1 MSSDYIERLKQIP
14 IVQILHELYG
24 IQATQKNGRSYCK
37 IREERTASC
46 CIYPNN
52 SWYDF
57 GGSVGGDSIKL
68 VEVLDGCDRKTAME
82 KLARSFGIQRE
93 HQKRNPKELFDFEW
107 KKLGIYPDMASK
119 NMNINLVMSTD
130 KPDRTAD
137 INLCLDSPAQ
147 LLEFRH
153 RYQIP
158 INEFRKTDPVGYHN
172 LLKKHVLTALFNE
185 REDYLIDLLFSYRLV
200 HSFETEMFAFDFA
213 TSSPARCT
221 KAEQINDKCVLLRRA
236 VDDVSLL
243 KVPLFR
249 LNPTQD
255 LRGILNGNLQI
266 KYSKTS
272 YFELCHLANQSYQN
286 ISSVAISFE
295 DYLQAAYGD
304 GMKNSINVAHAAY
317 YQAGQCYLCF
327 LECDAPKIQNIFGEK
342 AAKVTLHFDGFSHKL
357 TTKSRDN
364 GGKKPLS
371 FPEI

>member
-14 IVQILHELYG
+14 IIQILQELYG

-107 KKLGIYPDMASK
+107 KKLGIYPDMTSK

-158 INEFRKTDPVGYHN
+158 INEFRQLDPVGYHN
-172 LLKKHVLTALFNE
+172 LLKKHVLPVLFNE
-185 REDYLIDLLFSYRLV
+185 REDYLIDLLFSYRNARFV
-200 HSFETEMFAFDFA
+200 STDTFAFDYA
-213 TSSPARCT
+213 ISQPEKRA
-221 KAEQINDKCVLLRRA
+221 KAEEINNKCVLLRRA

-327 LECDAPKIQNIFGEK
+327 LECDAPKIQNIFGGK

-357 TTKSRDN
+357 TTKNRDN